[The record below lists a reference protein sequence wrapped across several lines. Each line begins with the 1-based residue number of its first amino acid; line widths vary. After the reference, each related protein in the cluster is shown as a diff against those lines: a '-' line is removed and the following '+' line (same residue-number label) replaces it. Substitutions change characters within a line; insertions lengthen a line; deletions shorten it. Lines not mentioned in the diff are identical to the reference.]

1 MHVPLLA
8 VMLLVFERC
17 GAPQP
22 CPTAKEEEEEIR
34 MSSRPLPVTVAAIL
48 LVLLSLFNFPWVYEI
63 FFPGA
68 EGPPAALLYSG
79 YVVGVVGLVAAVGLW
94 MLQKWSYWSTIVV
107 CVLNFLLGAPG
118 VVFAAGAALKAFI
131 AVTEVVAIL
140 IIVLVVLPD
149 SRRALADAGR
159 PSRVR

>member
-1 MHVPLLA
+1 
-8 VMLLVFERC
+8 
-17 GAPQP
+17 
-22 CPTAKEEEEEIR
+22 

-68 EGPPAALLYSG
+68 EGPPAALLYLG

-94 MLQKWSYWSTIVV
+94 MLKPWSYWTTIVV
-107 CVLNFLLGAPG
+107 CALNFLLGAPG
-118 VVFAAGAALKAFI
+118 VVFASGVALKALI

-149 SRRALADAGR
+149 SRRALTTAEQPSSRGR
-159 PSRVR
+159 

>member
-1 MHVPLLA
+1 
-8 VMLLVFERC
+8 
-17 GAPQP
+17 
-22 CPTAKEEEEEIR
+22 
-34 MSSRPLPVTVAAIL
+34 MSPRPLAVTVAAIL
-48 LVLLSLFNFPWVYEI
+48 LVLLSLFDFPWPYEI

-79 YVVGVVGLVAAVGLW
+79 YVLGVVGLVAAVGLW
-94 MLQKWSYWSTIVV
+94 MLKPWSYWATIVV
-107 CVLNFLLGAPG
+107 CALNFLLGAPG
-118 VVFAAGAALKAFI
+118 VVLAPGAGLNAVI

-149 SRRALADAGR
+149 SRRALADAER